1 MPSDPEWTSPRGRR
15 AAERSRAY
23 RRNFATLCVIGVL
36 LAPLGIASL
45 WVLSNVEHS
54 TAGNAD
60 VLVEVQQGWTAVQ
73 VGDALEQAGVIT
85 SSATFQAV
93 AQSAAFSQGYA
104 AGLYDFVANS
114 QPREAL
120 DTLRGGPRRI
130 VPDLS
135 LLLPPGLTLNQ
146 IADRVGKL
154 KGKSAQRFRDIA
166 NSGTVRSRYEP
177 AGINS
182 LEGLTWPDT
191 YAIGA
196 NDTETQ
202 ILQKIVNQF
211 DAKADA
217 IGAAGSGA
225 ANGGQSPYQSVI
237 SASLI
242 EAEAGGKD
250 DAPLISSVIVNRLKA
265 GLHLQI
271 DATLCYAKGGCP
283 PVPTDADRKLDS
295 PYNTYKITGLPPT
308 PIKTV
313 SEVALR
319 AALNPAP
326 VPYLYYVSDK
336 NGKTYYATTLSEH
349 ERNVAKAR
357 NVR

>member
-1 MPSDPEWTSPRGRR
+1 
-15 AAERSRAY
+15 
-23 RRNFATLCVIGVL
+23 VV
-36 LAPLGIASL
+36 
-45 WVLSNVEHS
+45 VEI
-54 TAGNAD
+54 
-60 VLVEVQQGWTAVQ
+60 QQGWTSVQ
-73 VGDALEQAGVIT
+73 AGDALQSTGVID
-85 SSATFQAV
+85 SSKAFQAV
-93 AQSAAFSQGYA
+93 AQSAGFTGCAAGAVGCQGYA
-104 AGLYDFVANS
+104 AGRYDFVENS

-130 VPDLS
+130 VPDLT

-154 KGKSAQRFRDIA
+154 EGKSAQRFLDVA
-166 NSGTVRSRYEP
+166 KSGTVRSRYEP
-177 AGINS
+177 AEGLS

-202 ILQKIVNQF
+202 ILQKIVAQF
-211 DAKADA
+211 DTKADA
-217 IGAAGSGA
+217 IGAPGSGA
-225 ANGGQSPYQSVI
+225 SNGGMSPYQSVI

-242 EAEAGGKD
+242 EAEAGSKD

-265 GLHLQI
+265 GMPLQI

-295 PYNTYKITGLPPT
+295 PYNTYKIAGLPPT

-319 AALNPAP
+319 AALGPAP
-326 VPYLYYVSDK
+326 VPFLYYVSDK

-349 ERNVAKAR
+349 EKNVAKAR
-357 NVR
+357 SVG

>member
-1 MPSDPEWTSPRGRR
+1 MPSDHEWRSPRGRR
-15 AAERSRAY
+15 ATERSRAY
-23 RRNFATLCVIGVL
+23 RRNFATLCVIGAL
-36 LAPLGIASL
+36 LAPLGIASV
-45 WVLSNVEHS
+45 WVLGNVAHS
-54 TAGNAD
+54 TADKAD

-73 VGDALEQAGVIT
+73 VGDALEQAGVIN
-85 SSATFQAV
+85 SSAAFQAV

-130 VPDLS
+130 VPDLT

-154 KGKSAQRFRDIA
+154 EGKRAQRFLEIA

-177 AGINS
+177 ASTNS

-196 NDTETQ
+196 NDNETQ

-217 IGAAGSGA
+217 IGVGGSGA

-242 EAEAGGKD
+242 EAEAGSKD
-250 DAPLISSVIVNRLKA
+250 DAPLISSVIVNRLKV
-265 GLHLQI
+265 GQPLQI

-283 PVPTDADRKLDS
+283 PVPTNADRKLDS

-357 NVR
+357 NVG